1 MGENGKIFL
10 ILPTV
15 TQVVDMTGFFG
26 THNAKFDDKG
36 RVVIPSGIKCVMPAD
51 QTRFVIRKD
60 RNSNCLEMFT
70 WQEWEAM
77 SQAVRA
83 KLDLAFNANDIRYW
97 RTFMS
102 NTVTVVP
109 DAKLGRISVPEE
121 IRKAAGITK
130 DTWVYGQNIGHS
142 HESSD
147 TGNDL
152 STDCCLCGIKSE

>member
-1 MGENGKIFL
+1 M
-10 ILPTV
+10 PTV

-70 WQEWEAM
+70 WQEWETM
-77 SQAVRA
+77 SHAVRA
-83 KLDLAFNANDIRYW
+83 KLDLAFNAQDIRYW

-130 DTWVYGQNIGHS
+130 DVVFLGVDYKVEIWAKENFEDGCF
-142 HESSD
+142 SD
-147 TGNDL
+147 EEFEQMSRQIAGRA
-152 STDCCLCGIKSE
+152 

>member
-1 MGENGKIFL
+1 
-10 ILPTV
+10 
-15 TQVVDMTGFFG
+15 MTGFFG

-83 KLDLAFNANDIRYW
+83 KLDLAFNAQDIRYW

-102 NTVTVVP
+102 NTITVVP
-109 DAKLGRISVPEE
+109 DAKLGRITIPEE
-121 IRKAAGITK
+121 IRKAA
-130 DTWVYGQNIGHS
+130 
-142 HESSD
+142 
-147 TGNDL
+147 
-152 STDCCLCGIKSE
+152 